1 MEKTLA
7 IIGAGRVGRMLG
19 RGLRELG
26 WKIGAVVTRGE
37 ASARRAVR
45 FIGAGKADLDA
56 LLGSPKEFA
65 HAYEA
70 LSLLAARVLAQD
82 RAGLLAEL
90 EKNSVEEKLKT
101 KVIGGNA

>member
-26 WKIGAVVTRGE
+26 WKIGE